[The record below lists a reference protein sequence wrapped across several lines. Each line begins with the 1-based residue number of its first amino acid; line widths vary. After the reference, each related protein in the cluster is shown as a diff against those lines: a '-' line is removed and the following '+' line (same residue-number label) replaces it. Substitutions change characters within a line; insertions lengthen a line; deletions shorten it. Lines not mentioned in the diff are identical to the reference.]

1 MQRSE
6 PLGYRLKRL
15 CALPV
20 KLQILDLSHLGYTRG
35 LGRADRERRKRKG
48 DSVLIFSHTK
58 PPHVHPTS
66 TARPPKM
73 AKKNEKGK
81 EVAKE
86 ATAVAASAPSLA
98 RAVTEE
104 VTKVATKVGE
114 TGASAAQAV
123 ATGASGA
130 VAGINHALEGAME
143 MVSDHSVELARGV
156 MPTLPSFPLPV
167 REKPSPLFLA
177 TSVCQK
183 SKYFPHRRSRDAQ
196 GHDALDVNKD
206 GVVDSN
212 DAADAAKK
220 LKAGCTPTNCAVM

>member
-1 MQRSE
+1 
-6 PLGYRLKRL
+6 
-15 CALPV
+15 
-20 KLQILDLSHLGYTRG
+20 
-35 LGRADRERRKRKG
+35 
-48 DSVLIFSHTK
+48 
-58 PPHVHPTS
+58 
-66 TARPPKM
+66 M

-86 ATAVAASAPSLA
+86 ASATAVAASAPSLA

-143 MVSDHSVELARGV
+143 MVSDHSVEPAWGV

-167 REKPSPLFLA
+167 REKPSPLFFA

-183 SKYFPHRRSRDAQ
+183 SKYFSPPFPRCTGPRRA
-196 GHDALDVNKD
+196 
-206 GVVDSN
+206 
-212 DAADAAKK
+212 
-220 LKAGCTPTNCAVM
+220 

>member
-1 MQRSE
+1 
-6 PLGYRLKRL
+6 
-15 CALPV
+15 
-20 KLQILDLSHLGYTRG
+20 
-35 LGRADRERRKRKG
+35 
-48 DSVLIFSHTK
+48 
-58 PPHVHPTS
+58 
-66 TARPPKM
+66 M

-143 MVSDHSVELARGV
+143 MVSDHSVEPARGV

>member
-1 MQRSE
+1 
-6 PLGYRLKRL
+6 
-15 CALPV
+15 
-20 KLQILDLSHLGYTRG
+20 
-35 LGRADRERRKRKG
+35 
-48 DSVLIFSHTK
+48 
-58 PPHVHPTS
+58 
-66 TARPPKM
+66 M

-143 MVSDHSVELARGV
+143 MVSEHSVEPAWGV

-167 REKPSPLFLA
+167 REKPSPLFWPLQFA
-177 TSVCQK
+177 K
-183 SKYFPHRRSRDAQ
+183 SIPHRRSRDAQ

>member
-48 DSVLIFSHTK
+48 DSLLIFSHTK

-104 VTKVATKVGE
+104 VTKRPQSSE
-114 TGASAAQAV
+114 
-123 ATGASGA
+123 
-130 VAGINHALEGAME
+130 
-143 MVSDHSVELARGV
+143 RGRNGF
-156 MPTLPSFPLPV
+156 LPSNGYTPI
-167 REKPSPLFLA
+167 ETKMI
-177 TSVCQK
+177 
-183 SKYFPHRRSRDAQ
+183 Q
-196 GHDALDVNKD
+196 G
-206 GVVDSN
+206 
-212 DAADAAKK
+212 KK
-220 LKAGCTPTNCAVM
+220 VER

>member
-48 DSVLIFSHTK
+48 DSLLIFSHTK

-143 MVSDHSVELARGV
+143 MVSEHSVEPARGV

-167 REKPSPLFLA
+167 REKPSPLCFA

-183 SKYFPHRRSRDAQ
+183 SKYFSPRSSPPFPRCTGPRRA
-196 GHDALDVNKD
+196 
-206 GVVDSN
+206 
-212 DAADAAKK
+212 
-220 LKAGCTPTNCAVM
+220 

>member
-1 MQRSE
+1 
-6 PLGYRLKRL
+6 
-15 CALPV
+15 
-20 KLQILDLSHLGYTRG
+20 LQILDLSHLGYTRG

-48 DSVLIFSHTK
+48 DSLLIFSHTK

-143 MVSDHSVELARGV
+143 MVSDHSVEPARGV
-156 MPTLPSFPLPV
+156 MPTLPS
-167 REKPSPLFLA
+167 
-177 TSVCQK
+177 
-183 SKYFPHRRSRDAQ
+183 FPHRRSRDAQ